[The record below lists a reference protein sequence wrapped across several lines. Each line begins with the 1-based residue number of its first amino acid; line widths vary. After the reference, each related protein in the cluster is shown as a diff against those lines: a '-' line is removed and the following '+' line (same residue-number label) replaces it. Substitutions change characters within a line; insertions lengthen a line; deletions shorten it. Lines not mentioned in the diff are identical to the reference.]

1 VEVEA
6 EPGEPENQEEMPV
19 EGEETGEEINKQQ
32 D

>member
-6 EPGEPENQEEMPV
+6 EPGEPENQEEMSV
-19 EGEETGEEINKQQ
+19 EGEEGGDEVNEQQ